1 MVLTPPFPRVHKISE
16 VGGHFKPFSVGG
28 GTAFPRVLLHNGF
41 NVLKWKAREETIHPT
56 QTGGTYKVL
65 FFQTSTCSH
74 AADRQKRPKKTQKL
88 HDINSCTR
96 PPRTDRSGSAR
107 TGRKLGTSRPTAD
120 RNRIIMT
127 DEDRCTT
134 DDNRRRP
141 SRRRTRNTAR
151 RNKLRHH
158 KCGFNS
164 EQPSLQPRTSEQK
177 YGYFLI
183 HKQQVRTISFVLSGD
198 RFARTEP
205 HSVFADRQNLQCS
218 FFGERCGKGKLV
230 KTCREL
236 SYWYSKTGRAKRV

>member
-1 MVLTPPFPRVHKISE
+1 M
-16 VGGHFKPFSVGG
+16 
-28 GTAFPRVLLHNGF
+28 
-41 NVLKWKAREETIHPT
+41 LKWKAREETIHPT